1 MQAPSTCYL
10 ASRVGLRQGLS
21 RPSKQDDIR
30 RCQSK
35 GDLVPVQWRY
45 DITAAIT
52 PRGTRKWP
60 EAPLEAAPIKSKG
73 AAKMH
78 KDTIMMDH
86 GLDRS
91 NAKKTGQDPGA
102 FSEEAKGKDAEK
114 GLFHML

>member
-1 MQAPSTCYL
+1 
-10 ASRVGLRQGLS
+10 VELRQGIS

-30 RCQSK
+30 RRQSK
-35 GDLVPVQWRY
+35 SDFVPVQWRY

-73 AAKMH
+73 AAEMH
-78 KDTIMMDH
+78 KGMMDH

-91 NAKKTGQDPGA
+91 NAKKKKKKPEEDPGA

-114 GLFHML
+114 GLFHMR